1 MRWRSIGA
9 LVQKDLTLFFRNR
22 FIAVITVL
30 SLVMFVVIY
39 FVMPDSV
46 DETLEIG
53 LYAPVVPPALE
64 LIQEVEEGLE
74 IEEVESEEAL
84 KEGVTG
90 GEYMAGLVFPA
101 DIMEKF
107 DLNQP
112 PDIRVYFASDT
123 ADEIRSVID
132 SLVTEMAYLQTGQT
146 LNVNLQ
152 TEVLGPDMVGAQIPL
167 RDRMRSLFAVF
178 ILMTETFGLAALI
191 SEEFERRTAWALLV
205 TPMSVR
211 DIFTAKGIMG
221 TMLAFSE
228 AVLLLAVVG
237 GMTAQ
242 PLIIV
247 ISLLL
252 GAVLVT
258 GVAFIMASLGKDFLS
273 VTAWGVPVM
282 VLLVIPSF
290 AVLIPG
296 ALSGWIKAIP
306 SYYLTDTIYQV
317 SNFGAGW
324 GDVWHNLLIL
334 VGINAVIV
342 AVGVW
347 ALRRKL
353 QWA

>member
-1 MRWRSIGA
+1 MNWRSIGA
-9 LVQKDLTLFFRNR
+9 LVHKDLTLFFRNR
-22 FIAVITVL
+22 FISVITVL
-30 SLVMFVVIY
+30 ALVMFALIY
-39 FVMPDSV
+39 FVMPSSV

-64 LIQEVEEGLE
+64 LMQQTDGGLE
-74 IEEVESEEAL
+74 IAEAESEETL
-84 KEGVTG
+84 KEGVTE
-90 GEYMAGLVFPA
+90 GEYIAGLVFPA

-107 DLNQP
+107 ELGQP
-112 PDIRVYFASDT
+112 PDIKVYFASDMPN
-123 ADEIRSVID
+123 EIRGVVD
-132 SLVTEMAYLQTGQT
+132 TLVTEMAYLQTGQT
-146 LNVNLQ
+146 LNIDWQ
-152 TEVLGPDMVGAQIPL
+152 AEILGRDMAGAQIPQ

-191 SEEFERRTAWALLV
+191 SEEVEHRTAWALLV
-205 TPMSVR
+205 TPMSVK
-211 DIFTAKGIMG
+211 DLFTAKGILG
-221 TMLAFSE
+221 TLLAFSQ

-237 GMTAQ
+237 GMNAQ
-242 PLIIV
+242 PLIIL
-247 ISLLL
+247 IALLL

-258 GVAFIMASLGKDFLS
+258 GVAFLMASLGKDFLS

-282 VLLVIPSF
+282 IILAIP
-290 AVLIPG
+290 AIGVMIPG

-324 GDVWHNLLIL
+324 SDVWRNLLIL
-334 VGINAVIV
+334 VGINAAIV
-342 AVGVW
+342 AIGIW

>member
-1 MRWRSIGA
+1 MNWRSIRA
-9 LVQKDLTLFFRNR
+9 LVHKDLTLFFRNR

-30 SLVMFVVIY
+30 ALVMFVVIY
-39 FVMPDSV
+39 FVMPSTV

-53 LYAPVVPPALE
+53 LYASVVPPALE
-64 LIQEVEEGLE
+64 LMQQAEEGLE
-74 IEEVESEEAL
+74 IVEAQSEEAL

-90 GEYMAGLVFPA
+90 GEYIAGLVFPA

-107 DLNQP
+107 ELNQP
-112 PDIRVYFASDT
+112 PDIKVYFASAT
-123 ADEIRSVID
+123 PDEIRGVVD

-146 LNVNLQ
+146 LNIDLRA
-152 TEVLGPDMVGAQIPL
+152 EILGPDMAGAQIPQ

-191 SEEFERRTAWALLV
+191 SEEFEHRTAWALLV

-211 DIFTAKGIMG
+211 DLFTAKGILG
-221 TMLAFSE
+221 TLLAFSE

-237 GMTAQ
+237 GMTAH
-242 PLIIV
+242 PLIVV
-247 ISLLL
+247 IALLL

-282 VLLVIPSF
+282 VLLIIPAF
-290 AVLIPG
+290 AVMIPG

-317 SNFGAGW
+317 SNFGASW
-324 GDVWHNLLIL
+324 GDIWYNLVIL
-334 VGINAVIV
+334 AGINAAIV
-342 AVGVW
+342 AICIW

-353 QWA
+353 QWS

>member
-1 MRWRSIGA
+1 MNWRSIGA
-9 LVQKDLTLFFRNR
+9 LVHKDLTLFFRNR

-30 SLVMFVVIY
+30 ALVMFVVVY
-39 FVMPDSV
+39 FVMPSTV
-46 DETLEIG
+46 DETLDIG
-53 LYAPVVPPALE
+53 LYAPVVPPAME
-64 LIQEVEEGLE
+64 LIQEAEKGLE

-90 GEYMAGLVFPA
+90 GEYIAGLVFPA

-107 DLNQP
+107 ELNQP
-112 PDIRVYFASDT
+112 PDIKVYFASDT
-123 ADEIRSVID
+123 PDEIRSVVDI
-132 SLVTEMAYLQTGQT
+132 LVTEMAYLQTGQT
-146 LNVNLQ
+146 LNIDLQ
-152 TEVLGPDMVGAQIPL
+152 TEILGPDMAGAQIPQ

-205 TPMSVR
+205 TPMSVK
-211 DIFTAKGIMG
+211 DLFTAKGILG
-221 TMLAFSE
+221 TLLAFSE

-237 GMTAQ
+237 GMTAH

-247 ISLLL
+247 IALFL

-282 VLLVIPSF
+282 VILVIP
-290 AVLIPG
+290 AVAVMIPG
-296 ALSGWIKAIP
+296 ALSGWIKAVP

-317 SNFGAGW
+317 ANFGAGW
-324 GDVWHNLLIL
+324 GDVWHNLVIL
-334 VGINAVIV
+334 VGINAAIV
-342 AVGVW
+342 AIGIW